1 MFAWRFYLVLVLL
14 SAATANDLEALTS
27 EISNL
32 GRKMDSFQSF
42 VFQDILSIKDK
53 INKMDSKIDAMIVN
67 EKTDKE
73 KDQAQSG
80 SQTHEASSLNDK
92 IEPMTLKK
100 QLDRIRRGFREEKE
114 AIRHDLDD
122 LKGISQNLLVGKDQI
137 AEYLITLETNVH
149 TFLSKIIG
157 ELKDGI
163 LDITK
168 NVQNNLSTSIE
179 RNEMGID
186 EKVQSLKE
194 LVQQTDNIC
203 KSISDNITET
213 LTTALSASETT
224 IVGHLNGTGLKTAAL
239 VNAVT
244 QDLNTI
250 KENIDTIITNAN
262 INSPVRLLN
271 GNKSLNYMYGRL
283 EILHDGVWGTVC
295 DDEFDEN
302 DAKVA
307 CKMIDLNFTKY
318 IVRTRAYHGRG
329 SGMIWLDDLSCNGD
343 EKSLFNCP
351 GVVIGKHNCNHGEDV
366 SIYCQY

>member
-1 MFAWRFYLVLVLL
+1 MFVWCFFLLLVLL
-14 SAATANDLEALTS
+14 PAAAVGDLEALTL

-67 EKTDKE
+67 EKLDKE
-73 KDQAQSG
+73 TGQAQSG
-80 SQTHEASSLNDK
+80 SQTHKASSLNDK

-137 AEYLITLETNVH
+137 AEYLVTLETNVN

-157 ELKDGI
+157 ELKDGV

-168 NVQNNLSTSIE
+168 NVQHDLNASIE
-179 RNEMGID
+179 RNAIGID

-194 LVQQTDNIC
+194 LVERTDNSS
-203 KSISDNITET
+203 KSRSDKITET
-213 LTTALSASETT
+213 LTTKLSASEKT
-224 IVGHLNGTGLKTAAL
+224 IAGYLNDKS
-239 VNAVT
+239 
-244 QDLNTI
+244 LNTVNLI
-250 KENIDTIITNAN
+250 DALQQDINIVKENTDKIIANAN
-262 INSPVRLLN
+262 ITSPVRLAN
-271 GNKSLNYMYGRL
+271 GSVFRNGVQGRL
-283 EILHDGVWGTVC
+283 EILHDGVWGTMC

-302 DAKVA
+302 EAKVA
-307 CKMIDLNFTKY
+307 CKMIDLKFVNYEYFE
-318 IVRTRAYHGRG
+318 VAYYGRG
-329 SGMIWLDDLSCNGD
+329 TGMIWLDNIKCDGD
-343 EKSLFNCP
+343 EHSLFNCP
-351 GVVIGKHNCNHGEDV
+351 EAFIGKHNCVHGED
-366 SIYCQY
+366 IGIKCWY